1 MTPDRLEHLSRVIA
15 SAKCL
20 GELDGMR
27 VQLSRQGEL
36 TTDIMAAIRDKQD
49 EIKGVSRR

>member
-1 MTPDRLEHLSRVIA
+1 MTQARLDHLRRQIA
-15 SAKCL
+15 TCKCL

-27 VQLSRQGEL
+27 VQLSHQGEL
-36 TTDIMAAIRDKQD
+36 TTDIMAAIRDRQD